1 MKKKKLTIVQKE
13 ISMDTTIRNQIEQL
27 TTSGLT
33 DYLKV
38 SNVRPLPKRKADM
51 VDAIEKIITD
61 ENEILKIWGNLS
73 ALDKELMEVLIRG
86 EGVLDSREIDRI
98 YEKHHANS
106 QEASRNRYYR
116 KRMLS
121 ESSKGNMFYINGIIP
136 IQIFNLLKTQ
146 LKEIEIKFEPVK
158 INIEN
163 YVDGKKI
170 KSISIGEQFEKDFLS
185 IIKLINSTKL
195 KVTDSSQLP
204 NKSALVKMN
213 EVLKNKEICSMDD
226 IKSIEKSTRLYGIFN
241 LLKEG
246 KIIEV
251 EKKNLVLY
259 PDAEEFLDLNMVEK
273 CKDLLDVYLY
283 CEVDELSRINEMKL
297 MVENVE
303 FLNSCRQI
311 VLNYIMKAPMDEWV
325 DMKQLTGIIKRTN
338 RNFLVKAVGEILKYD
353 DYHKYYYDT
362 DTWEV
367 TERFL
372 DVVLIEYLSTIGIVD
387 LIVKARYSDYDDS
400 YIVVDHFK
408 LTALGAHVLGVNDG
422 YKNNIVLDDSGMII
436 QPNFEIM
443 VPEGSRKESYCLQLD
458 RFAEKKCEDFMNIYE
473 LNFKSMIK
481 ALDSDFTVEWIIEFL
496 KGNSKSNIPDN
507 VLTTLEK
514 WKIDSSKIKIRTV
527 TIVETD
533 DKYLLEELRSYK
545 GINKYIQN
553 QLPHAF
559 EIDEC
564 HATKVKREI
573 EKKAHFCLLSVMK

>member
-1 MKKKKLTIVQKE
+1 MNREIRDYLELLTIN
-13 ISMDTTIRNQIEQL
+13 DLNQ
-27 TTSGLT
+27 
-33 DYLKV
+33 YLKV
-38 SNVRPLPKRKADM
+38 SDIRPLPKRKADM
-51 VDAIEKIITD
+51 VDAIEKIIAD
-61 ENEILKIWGNLS
+61 EYEILKVWKNLS
-73 ALDKELMEVLIRG
+73 ALDKELIEVLIRG
-86 EGVLDSREIDRI
+86 EGIINSREIDKI
-98 YEKHHANS
+98 YEKHHASS
-106 QEASRNRYYR
+106 QEASRNRFHR
-116 KRMLS
+116 RQMLS
-121 ESSKGNMFYINGIIP
+121 ENSKGNLFFIDGMIP
-136 IQIFNLLKTQ
+136 PNVFNLLKAQ
-146 LKEIEIKFEPVK
+146 LKEIEIKFESVK

-163 YVDGKKI
+163 YVDDKKI
-170 KSISIGEQFEKDFLS
+170 KGISIGEDFEKDFLS
-185 IIKLINSTKL
+185 IIKLINSTNL
-195 KVTDSSQLP
+195 KVTDSLQLP

-213 EVLKNKEICSMDD
+213 EALKNKEIFSMED

-241 LLKEG
+241 LLMEVE
-246 KIIEV
+246 IIEL
-251 EKKNLVLY
+251 EKKSLVLSS
-259 PDAEEFLDLNMVEK
+259 DVEEFLGLNMVEK
-273 CKDLLDVYLY
+273 CKNLLDTYLN
-283 CEVDELSRINEMKL
+283 CDVNELSRINEMKL
-297 MVENVE
+297 RAEDIE
-303 FLNSCRQI
+303 FIDSCRQI
-311 VLNYIMKAPMDEWV
+311 VLNYIMKAPIDEWV

-338 RNFLVKAVGEILKYD
+338 RSFLAKAVGEILKYD

-362 DTWEV
+362 DIWEV

-387 LIVKARYSDYDDS
+387 LIVKERHSDYDDS

-408 LTALGAHVLGVNDG
+408 LTALGAHVLGVNDE
-422 YKNNIVLDDSGMII
+422 YKNNIVLDDNGMIV

-458 RFAEKKCEDFMNIYE
+458 RFAEKKCEDLMNIYE

-496 KGNSKSNIPDN
+496 KENSKNNIPDN
-507 VLTTLEK
+507 VLATLEK

-559 EIDEC
+559 EIDER

-573 EKKAHFCLLSVMK
+573 EKKAHFCLLSE